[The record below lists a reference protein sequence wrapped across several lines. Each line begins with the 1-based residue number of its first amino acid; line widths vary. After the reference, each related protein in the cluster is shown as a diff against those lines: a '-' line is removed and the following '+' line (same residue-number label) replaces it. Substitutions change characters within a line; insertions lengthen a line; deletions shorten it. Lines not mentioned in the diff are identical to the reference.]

1 MSEFTGIENRYFYI
15 ISENVPGQVEVGRMR
30 SGTNWDV
37 VPTVVLFHFLFFFS
51 RLQADE

>member
-1 MSEFTGIENRYFYI
+1 MSEFTGTENRYLLYI

-37 VPTVVLFHFLFFFS
+37 VPTVLFHFLFFFS